1 MRKWPNNKRS
11 SDVEDLIHVL
21 EDFRVCQKVLPV
33 SSGRRKWT
41 KVHQSTIR
49 NLPTLDFQL
58 EGKILSNFR
67 RPFLGSAVNSKKW
80 DFAPISIWT
89 PYSEKNLYKLVKIF
103 SNIWAL
109 FMKIV
114 QKPLHLNFQKFT
126 YMPSLQI
133 WYTWVDLE
141 HQVSVGISE
150 RTPRRHIDARHTQD
164 LFCRCGFP
172 ISHQHQTFPF
182 QK

>member
-1 MRKWPNNKRS
+1 MTNNGLWLISRWWSPLTKPLIKLNPTNLFRSATSPNEKMIWDNDKRS

-67 RPFLGSAVNSKKW
+67 RPFLGSAVNSKKC
-80 DFAPISIWT
+80 DFAPISNWT
-89 PYSEKNLYKLVKIF
+89 PYSEKNLYKLVKMF

-109 FMKIV
+109 F
-114 QKPLHLNFQKFT
+114 
-126 YMPSLQI
+126 
-133 WYTWVDLE
+133 W
-141 HQVSVGISE
+141 
-150 RTPRRHIDARHTQD
+150 R
-164 LFCRCGFP
+164 
-172 ISHQHQTFPF
+172 
-182 QK
+182 